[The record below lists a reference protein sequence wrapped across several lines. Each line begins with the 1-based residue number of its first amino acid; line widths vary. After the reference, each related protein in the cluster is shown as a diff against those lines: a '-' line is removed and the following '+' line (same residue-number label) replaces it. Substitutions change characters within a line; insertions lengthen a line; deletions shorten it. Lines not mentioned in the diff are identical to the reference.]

1 MKTKFKIL
9 FLMTI
14 LLSSCSDP
22 IETQEPLTM
31 LSTRS
36 SYDSEY
42 VEWDNVD
49 HFKPSIEQRYFYSTD
64 VFQ

>member
-1 MKTKFKIL
+1 
-9 FLMTI
+9 MTI

-36 SYDSEY
+36 SFDSEY

-49 HFKPSIEQRYFYSTD
+49 HFKPSIVQRNFYSTD
-64 VFQ
+64 VFE